1 MARTDE
7 LVVVPS
13 LLDRLLDDEPNVT
26 QEPASRRVQNIS
38 QLKRSVARDLEE
50 LLNTRREALHDLAA
64 DFTEVSRSL
73 IMYGLPDFTS
83 LNLLGLPDRN
93 RIRRT
98 LEQAIA
104 VFEPRLRHVRVVL
117 EEPRQNDRAM
127 RFRVEA
133 LLHVEPA
140 SEPVRF
146 DAVLRLN
153 TQEYIV
159 QGNS

>member
-26 QEPASRRVQNIS
+26 QEPASQRVQNIS

-50 LLNTRREALHDLAA
+50 LLNTRREALHDLSV
-64 DFTEVSRSL
+64 DFTEVNRSL
-73 IMYGLPDFTS
+73 VMYGLPDFTS
-83 LNLLGLPDRN
+83 LNLLGVTDRN

-104 VFEPRLRHVRVVL
+104 VFEPRLRHVRVIL

-153 TQEYIV
+153 TQEYVV